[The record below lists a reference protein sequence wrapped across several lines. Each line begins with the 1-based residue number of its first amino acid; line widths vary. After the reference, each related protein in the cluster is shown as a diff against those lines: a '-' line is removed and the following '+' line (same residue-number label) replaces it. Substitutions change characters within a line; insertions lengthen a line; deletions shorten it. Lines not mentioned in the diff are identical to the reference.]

1 MTTKTETKRILIVDD
16 EPTILLT
23 LSYTL
28 RSKDVEV
35 ITASRLEPAEEALER
50 YTFDLVIVDIRMSGI
65 LGVEGLELLSYIK
78 RKWPKT
84 EVIIMTAYGSD
95 EVKEEAYQRGARF
108 YYTKPIDIDALLQRV
123 GELGIPVK
131 R

>member
-1 MTTKTETKRILIVDD
+1 
-16 EPTILLT
+16 
-23 LSYTL
+23 
-28 RSKDVEV
+28 VEV

-65 LGVEGLELLSYIK
+65 LGIEGLELLSYIK
-78 RKWPKT
+78 RKWPQT
-84 EVIIMTAYGSD
+84 EVIIMTAYGSE
-95 EVKEEAYQRGARF
+95 EVKEEAYQRGAGF

-123 GELGIPVK
+123 GEMGIPVK